1 MTESLK
7 GYLLNIKLT
16 INNNDKPQD
25 APMSQ
30 SVLNHNTNPQLPH
43 QAMLEWA
50 EKKPNDVFLRQ
61 IKNRQFVDYTFSEVV
76 DKALRLVTSLQELGV
91 KPKDRVALI
100 SKNCAEW
107 FITDLA
113 LMLGDFVSV
122 PIFPTAGLE
131 TIEHC
136 LTHSESKI
144 LIVGKLDD
152 VNATQK
158 AMENLPE
165 INTIAFN
172 YDSAAK
178 CQYQFDE
185 LIQQYQPSEFRPEH
199 NDNTL
204 MSIVYT
210 SGTSGLP
217 KGAMLTFG
225 GFSHSS
231 KHLINHIGIQAGDRL
246 FSYLPLAHIT
256 ERVYILG
263 SAFFGG
269 IQTAFPESLDTFIDD
284 VKMHRPTLF
293 ISVPRLWTVFQQRI
307 QDKLPQKKLNI
318 LLKIPFVNGLIKR
331 KLADGL
337 GLDQA
342 RVLGCGSAPVSAG
355 LLKWYESIGLNI
367 TEAWGMTET
376 FAYSTLNYPYRSD
389 KVGSVGSAGP
399 GVELKIANDEEIL
412 VRGDGL
418 FAGYYKN
425 DEATEESFNNEGWLH
440 TGDIGSIDSEGYLTI
455 QGRKKDTFKT
465 AKGKFVAPVPIEKR
479 IFDLSNLEMMCLIG
493 SGLPGPILLAIPHAY
508 PNFDQ
513 ARYERTA
520 LRNLETINSGLE
532 SHEKLK
538 GILMIKEP
546 WSIENGILTPTL
558 KIKRHILEKKYHE
571 FASSWPKDKKI
582 IWE

>member
-1 MTESLK
+1 
-7 GYLLNIKLT
+7 
-16 INNNDKPQD
+16 
-25 APMSQ
+25 MSQ
-30 SVLNHNTNPQLPH
+30 SVFDHKQNPSLPH
-43 QAMLEWA
+43 EAILQWA
-50 EKKPNDVFLRQ
+50 EEKPNSIFLRQ
-61 IKNRQFVDYTFSEVV
+61 VINREFVDYTFAEVV
-76 DKALRLVTSLQELGV
+76 DKALRLVSALQDLGLN
-91 KPKDRVALI
+91 PKDRVALI

-136 LTHSESKI
+136 LTHSDSKV
-144 LIVGKLDD
+144 LIAGKLDHSD
-152 VNATQK
+152 ATTQVIEK
-158 AMENLPE
+158 LDYLS
-165 INTIAFN
+165 TIAFN
-172 YDSAAK
+172 YDSAPK
-178 CQYQFDE
+178 CQLQFED
-185 LIQQYQPSEFRPEH
+185 IVQQHQPSSSRPSH
-199 NDNTL
+199 HDHTL

-217 KGAMLTFG
+217 KGAMLTYG
-225 GFSHSS
+225 GFSTSA
-231 KHLINHIGIQAGDRL
+231 KHLINHIGMQPDDRL

-318 LLKIPFVNGLIKR
+318 LLKIPFVNGIIKR

-337 GLDQA
+337 GLDKA

-376 FAYSTLNYPYRSD
+376 FAYSTLNHPYRSD
-389 KVGSVGSAGP
+389 KVGTVGAAGP
-399 GVELKIANDEEIL
+399 GVELKIAQDEEIL
-412 VRGDGL
+412 VRGDGM

-425 DEATEESFNNEGWLH
+425 DGATAESFNKDGWLH
-440 TGDIGSIDSEGYLTI
+440 TGDIGSIDAEGFLTI

-493 SGLPGPILLAIPHAY
+493 SGLTGPILLAIPHTY

-513 ARYERTA
+513 KRYERTA
-520 LRNLETINSGLE
+520 LKNLETINSGLE

-538 GILMIKEP
+538 GILMVKEP
-546 WSIENGILTPTL
+546 WTIENGILTPTL
-558 KIKRHILEKKYHE
+558 KIKRHILEKKYHD
-571 FASSWPKDKKI
+571 FASQWPKDKKI